1 MGEDA
6 GPYDGNRRDIF
17 MEGLKQLR
25 LLAREYYE
33 QAMSPVNAE
42 RMKLHRAVNDLQ
54 MVRPVVLIDEI
65 PFHELNFDGSLTVVC
80 TDPVLAGVEGFLRA
94 SLFQWKYFPA
104 DMILRP
110 YIPVTKVMHNS
121 GIGVEVHDDKLYTGS
136 EAGISAHW
144 YYDQLATPEDV
155 EKIHLPVISYDE
167 KETMARYTK
176 IAEALGDIIPVKI
189 VGHGCYSSPWDNISM
204 LRGVDNLLVDLIDEP
219 EHSHNIVSKIYA
231 CEESRLKQ
239 MEDLG
244 LFELDAYSLHCTAAL
259 CSDLAKDYDGGK
271 VLRKHIWGRGMAQIF
286 ASVSKDMH
294 EEFDIDY
301 MKKLMEPFG
310 LTYYG
315 CCEPLDRKMDI
326 VEKLP
331 HLRKVSITPW
341 ADVDVAAEAIGK
353 KYVLANKPNPAAVTV
368 PLDEDALRKEIGRT
382 LAAVKRNGCSCDI
395 VLKDI
400 SSAGNDVRNLIRW
413 EQIVM
418 EMVQNF

>member
-1 MGEDA
+1 
-6 GPYDGNRRDIF
+6 
-17 MEGLKQLR
+17 MEGLKELR
-25 LLAREYYE
+25 LLARAYYE
-33 QAMSPVNAE
+33 QAMSPINTE
-42 RMKLHRAVNDLQ
+42 RMKLHRAVNDLK
-54 MVRPVVLIDEI
+54 MERPVVLINEI
-65 PFHELNFDGSLTVVC
+65 PFHELNFDGSLTCVC
-80 TDPVLAGVEGFLRA
+80 TDPLLRSIEDFLRKK
-94 SLFQWKYFPA
+94 LFQWKYFPG
-104 DMILRP
+104 DMILPP
-110 YIPVTKVMHNS
+110 YISVTKVIHCT
-121 GIGVEVHDDKLYTGS
+121 GIGVEARDEELYIGS
-136 EAGISAHW
+136 QEGICAHR

-155 EKIHLPVISYDE
+155 EKIHLPVITYDKE
-167 KETMARYTK
+167 ETMARYTK
-176 IAEALGDIIPVKI
+176 AAEALGDIIPVKI
-189 VGHGCYSSPWDNISM
+189 TGHGCYSAPWDNIAR
-204 LRGVDNLLVDLIDEP
+204 LRGVDNLLIDLIEEP

-239 MEDLG
+239 MEDLD
-244 LFELDAYSLHCTAAL
+244 LFEIDQYDLHCTTAL

-271 VLRKHIWGRGMAQIF
+271 VLRRHIWGRGMAQIF
-286 ASVSKDMH
+286 ASVGKGMH

-315 CCEPLDRKMDI
+315 CCEPLDKKIDI
-326 VEKLP
+326 VEKISN
-331 HLRKVSITPW
+331 LRKISITPW

-400 SSAGNDVRNLIRW
+400 SSAGHDVKNLIRW

-418 EMVQNF
+418 EMVKNF